1 MPGKSAQPTRRLQ
14 IPLRFARETPSLE
27 GKTLDLLS
35 ADAEYEVIGE
45 EGDFAKISV
54 DNDLVGYVYK
64 DYITTQVDFKQAVS
78 VARNSSRKLKKKN

>member
-1 MPGKSAQPTRRLQ
+1 M
-14 IPLRFARETPSLE
+14 
-27 GKTLDLLS
+27 
-35 ADAEYEVIGE
+35 IGE

-78 VARNSSRKLKKKN
+78 VAEEQQQKAEEEN